1 MAWKEQVPAR
11 LRRPRGYRQFLP
23 AQVSARGKWVITEG
37 TVTVTYVSSG
47 RWGGLSEQGT
57 LGTTR
62 DAVGN
67 A

>member
-1 MAWKEQVPAR
+1 MAWKEQLPAR

-47 RWGGLSEQGT
+47 RWGGLSKQGS

-62 DAVGN
+62 DAVGK